1 MEWLRRWA
9 GKFLICLAL
18 AIIIFGFVVF
28 TFLGPVLYKPDL
40 RYTRDSYSVSKGGSV
55 TSCIIKNHG
64 RRSAER
70 TRMSVEF
77 LSEVLDIRFSPESAG
92 KVVEIASDRRSAALN
107 LENIAPK
114 EQVTIFFTVEKPQ
127 DKPFDI
133 NLLDISDTGSLKE
146 RGVPIK

>member
-9 GKFLICLAL
+9 GKFLMCLVI
-18 AIIIFGFVVF
+18 AIVFGFLVF
-28 TFLGPVLYKPDL
+28 TFLGPILYKPDL
-40 RYTRDSYSVSKGGSV
+40 RYTRDSYSVSKDGAV

-64 RRSAER
+64 RRSAEK

-92 KVVEIASDRRSAALN
+92 KVVEVSPDRRNAALN

-133 NLLDISDTGSLKE
+133 NLLDISDARRLSEKGAPTK
-146 RGVPIK
+146 